1 MTRLDSTDAAGS
13 DRLSSPSR
21 SWRRWGLLTSGSI
34 AAHWLLLGLAQ
45 PLTQRFVLPAPPV
58 AATPIDLIELAEEE
72 QPAAA
77 SPPSA
82 APPSSPPATKPPA
95 TKPPLSTAP
104 AQSTPLDAARVP
116 TPPAAPS
123 ASLGD
128 WSTTPGSIGVA
139 PPLAP
144 SPSRVQPPVPS
155 PQPPVPSPIET
166 PSATPSTVFTPS
178 IATPEFGGLPEE
190 NSRPIAPSP
199 TPTPTPSVSP
209 SPLISTLP
217 IDTPV
222 PDVSGTLPLP
232 SVNPSPL
239 PSVVTPQGVVPA
251 QLTAR
256 LTSPPPAEPPLN
268 NLARPRSD
276 EQTFAVDPR
285 TLPCPVTPE
294 AVEFLGTP
302 VAVQVSTD
310 ETGNVTDTVT
320 RESSDSPAYDALA
333 QCLVNNWQFEPARA
347 QGRPIA
353 DDALVVQIIIERS
366 EAP

>member
-1 MTRLDSTDAAGS
+1 MTRLDSTNAAGS

-21 SWRRWGLLTSGSI
+21 SWRFWGLLIGGSI
-34 AAHWLLLGLAQ
+34 AMHWGLLGLVQ
-45 PLTQRFVLPAPPV
+45 PLSQRFVLPAPSV

-77 SPPSA
+77 NPPAA
-82 APPSSPPATKPPA
+82 APPSSPSTTKPPA
-95 TKPPLSTAP
+95 TKPPLSAAP
-104 AQSTPLDAARVP
+104 AQSTPPDAAGVP
-116 TPPAAPS
+116 TTPAAPS

-128 WSTTPGSIGVA
+128 WGTTPGSIGIA
-139 PPLAP
+139 PPSAPNP
-144 SPSRVQPPVPS
+144 SPIQSPTAPS
-155 PQPPVPSPIET
+155 PQPPPPSSIET
-166 PSATPSTVFTPS
+166 PSVTPSTVSTPS

-190 NSRPIAPSP
+190 NRPIAPSP
-199 TPTPTPSVSP
+199 IPTPTPSVSP

-232 SVNPSPL
+232 SANPSPL

-256 LTSPPPAEPPLN
+256 LTAPPPAELPLN
-268 NLARPRSD
+268 TPARPRAN
-276 EQTFAVDPR
+276 EQTFAVDPS
-285 TLPCPVTPE
+285 TSPCPVTPE
-294 AVEFLGTP
+294 AVEFLGTA
-302 VAVQVSTD
+302 VTVQVSTD
-310 ETGNVTDTVT
+310 ETGTVTDTVT

-347 QGRPIA
+347 QGIPIA